1 MWHLQISIVVNVTL
15 FIHVPRI
22 LHDKYFWFVMKYS
35 TQGCPL
41 RHFANLNCL
50 NLECASMSIVFLRL
64 GHYFDQSYINK
75 LLTQIIMANSTMDI
89 APVEKLLTAI
99 PNFSP
104 QLIFPSLSAHFLYI
118 LAQAFMAVIKD
129 VKIKRNSQKKNEKV
143 YLQWATRARIPAM
156 YIQ

>member
-1 MWHLQISIVVNVTL
+1 
-15 FIHVPRI
+15 
-22 LHDKYFWFVMKYS
+22 
-35 TQGCPL
+35 
-41 RHFANLNCL
+41 
-50 NLECASMSIVFLRL
+50 
-64 GHYFDQSYINK
+64 
-75 LLTQIIMANSTMDI
+75 MDI

-129 VKIKRNSQKKNEKV
+129 VKIKRNPQKKTEKV